1 MNRLLRVSFCCRD
14 CRKRIFDYHSGTLNI
29 TMKCERCKRILS
41 LKNINESYVTERME
55 NGKLFI

>member
-14 CRKRIFDYHSGTLNI
+14 CRKRIFDYHAGTLNI